1 MSAFANAID
10 EQEENEKFSFVI
22 LVYWRELGFVYF
34 CFYIFCCSICVN
46 NGIDKF
52 FLLT

>member
-34 CFYIFCCSICVN
+34 SFYI
-46 NGIDKF
+46 
-52 FLLT
+52 LLFSVVAAVL